1 MEQAAMTISI
11 YELDHQDFR
20 HTVRAFVETEAKP
33 NYARYCE
40 QRLIDRQLWLK
51 AGSLGLLG
59 LQVPQQHGGG
69 DAGDWRFT
77 AVVLEELSGF
87 SSGLSSSFGIHCDI
101 VAPYLCQL
109 TSDDQKHRWLPGF
122 ASGELISAIA
132 MTEPGGGSD
141 LASLRT
147 TATRTADGWLLN
159 GTKTFITNGYRAD
172 VVVVAARTGT
182 GKASNSISLFV
193 VEDGTPGFTR
203 GRKLDKVGQD
213 ESDTAELFFSD
224 ALVPLENLLGEEGRG
239 FGYMMQRL
247 PQERLNCAVSNLANA
262 DAVLAET
269 LEYARS
275 REAFGSPI
283 GSFQHNR
290 FKIAEMVT
298 ALDVTRSFVHDCVMA
313 HVAGQL
319 TAVQAAKAKWWS
331 AQVQNDVLDNCVQLF
346 GGYGYM
352 RESLVARA
360 WMDGRVS
367 KIWAGTNE
375 IMKEI
380 IGRDLGF

>member
-1 MEQAAMTISI
+1 MTTVSV
-11 YELDHQDFR
+11 YNQDHSDFR
-20 HTVRAFVETEAKP
+20 QTVRDFVETEARP

-51 AGSLGLLG
+51 AGSLGMLG
-59 LQVPQQHGGG
+59 LHVPEAYGGG
-69 DAGDWRFT
+69 QAGDWRFT
-77 AVVLEELSGF
+77 AVVLEELSRF

-101 VAPYLCQL
+101 VAPYLCEL
-109 TSDDQKHRWLPGF
+109 TDEDQKRRWLPGF

-147 TATRTADGWLLN
+147 IARRSADGWRIN
-159 GTKTFITNGYRAD
+159 GAKTFITNGFRAD
-172 VVVVAARTGT
+172 LVVVAARTGS
-182 GKASNSISLFV
+182 GRASDSISLFV
-193 VEDGTPGFTR
+193 VEEGTPGFSR

-213 ESDTAELFFSD
+213 ESDTAELFFDD
-224 ALVPLENLLGEEGRG
+224 ALIPPQNLLGEEGRG

-247 PQERLNCAVSNLANA
+247 PQERLNCAVSNLAHA
-262 DAVLAET
+262 EAAFEDTLA
-269 LEYARS
+269 YAKS
-275 REAFGSPI
+275 RDAFGSPI

-290 FKIAEMVT
+290 FKLAEMAT
-298 ALDVTRSFVHDCVMA
+298 ALDVTRSFINDCVMA

-319 TAVQAAKAKWWS
+319 TPVQAAKAKWWS
-331 AQVQNDVLDNCVQLF
+331 AQVQNDILDDCVQLH

-352 RESLVARA
+352 RESPVARA

-380 IGRDLGF
+380 IGRDLGL